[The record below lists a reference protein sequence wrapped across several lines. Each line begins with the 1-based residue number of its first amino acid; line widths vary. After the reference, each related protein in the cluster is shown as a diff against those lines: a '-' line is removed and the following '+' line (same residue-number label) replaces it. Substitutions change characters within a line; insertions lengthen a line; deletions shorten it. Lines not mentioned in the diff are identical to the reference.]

1 MKNPLRL
8 DPRLMPGL
16 FKPREIPPTAG
27 MLLNWCDFFSTDSNL
42 ERGLENYFDN
52 KTKIRLL
59 SSGTASLIII
69 LSALK
74 KLSPQQDEVIIP
86 AFTCPLV
93 AIACH
98 QAGLKI
104 KLCDFEKES
113 DQLDIN
119 YLSAIITDKTLC
131 VIPTHLGFAPQRM
144 QEILSLAKSK
154 NIFVVED
161 AAQALGTTI
170 SQTQAGLLGDVGFFS
185 LTAGKGLTIFEG
197 GFIAC
202 ANQIILE
209 KIDESIKE
217 LSSSNILSEL
227 ILSLKLIAYK
237 LLYNPFAL
245 SIVYG
250 APLRANLKNGD
261 EIRALDEI
269 FSLQIP
275 IRQVGSFRRAVGLSA
290 LKRLNEFTRQKS
302 AHAQIL
308 MNKLKELESLGLF
321 LVEEPSVSNT
331 GCFAYV
337 LVRAEKELLRDKIL
351 NLLWCQG
358 LGMSKAFA
366 CELTAY
372 KYLERIVPKTSCPN
386 AESFA
391 RQSLTISNS
400 HYMSESDMD
409 KIIAL
414 IKSLD

>member
-1 MKNPLRL
+1 
-8 DPRLMPGL
+8 MPGL

-27 MLLNWCDFFSTDSNL
+27 MSLHFSDFFSTNCDL

-59 SSGTASLIII
+59 SSGTASLIVI

-74 KLSPQQDEVIIP
+74 KLSPQKDEVIIP

-119 YLSAIITDKTLC
+119 FLNEIITDKTLC
-131 VIPTHLGFAPQRM
+131 VIPTHLGFIPQRM

-161 AAQALGTTI
+161 AAQALGAMI
-170 SQTQAGLLGDVGFFS
+170 DQEKVGLLGDVGFFS

-202 ANQIILE
+202 ANQTILD
-209 KIDESIKE
+209 KIDQSIEE
-217 LSSSNILSEL
+217 LSSFNMLSEL

-237 LLYNPFAL
+237 LFYNPFAL

-261 EIRALDEI
+261 EIKALDEL
-269 FSLQIP
+269 FPLQIP
-275 IRQVGSFRRAVGLSA
+275 IRKVGSFRRTVGLSA
-290 LKRLNEFTRQKS
+290 LKRLNEFNSEKK

-321 LVEEPSVSNT
+321 LAKGPSVSIT

-337 LVRAEKELLRDKIL
+337 LVRAKKDLLRDKIL
-351 NLLWCQG
+351 KILWSQG
-358 LGMSKAFA
+358 LGLSKAFA

-372 KYLERIVPKTSCPN
+372 KYLERMVPKTSCPN

-391 RQSLTISNS
+391 RQSFTISNS
-400 HYMSESDMD
+400 QYMSESDMD